1 MSNFQKPVFS
11 TKINGYNRDEVDS
24 YIVPLLAKQ
33 NALMAENDSLK
44 KQLLEALTTLQP
56 AKENAERIRNA
67 ANEAE
72 RKAVQIVDNAK
83 QQAQTLL
90 LNAKNACDAEIAA
103 YKEAVA
109 QEVALFDEMR
119 KLIATFNEAAIKQYR
134 AQLESLEQ
142 NAKSM
147 SVITQQSGED
157 FEQRVLKRMKEQM
170 TMQKQQKLEASEA
183 QRRANAP
190 AAAPAETHKSKSSIF
205 SDN

>member
-33 NALMAENDSLK
+33 NALIAENDSLK

-72 RKAVQIVDNAK
+72 RKAAHIVENAQ

-90 LNAKNACDAEIAA
+90 LNAKNACDAEIAS

-109 QEVALFDEMR
+109 KEMALFDELR
-119 KLIATFNEAAIKQYR
+119 KLILSFNELATKEYR
-134 AQLESLEQ
+134 TQLESLEK
-142 NAKSM
+142 NAKAM
-147 SVITQQSGED
+147 TVITQQSGED
-157 FEQRVLKRMKEQM
+157 FEKRILKRMKEQM

-183 QRRANAP
+183 QRRAATP
-190 AAAPAETHKSKSSIF
+190 AAPADAPRSKSSIF

>member
-33 NALMAENDSLK
+33 NALIAENDSLK

-72 RKAVQIVDNAK
+72 RKAAHIVENAQ

-90 LNAKNACDAEIAA
+90 LNAKNACDAEIAS

-109 QEVALFDEMR
+109 QEMALFDELR
-119 KLIATFNEAAIKQYR
+119 KLILSFNELATKQYR
-134 AQLESLEQ
+134 SQLESLEK
-142 NAKSM
+142 NAKAM
-147 SVITQQSGED
+147 TVITQQSGED
-157 FEQRVLKRMKEQM
+157 FEKRILKRMKEQM
-170 TMQKQQKLEASEA
+170 TMQKQQKLEATEA
-183 QRRANAP
+183 QRRAATP
-190 AAAPAETHKSKSSIF
+190 AAPAEPHRSKSSIF